1 MILGLQVAVRNRWLE
16 QWLRVRREGFGNKHG
31 FKRSDIH
38 THSLHNFSSPPRGK
52 WGSHALSLT
61 STQITEAAISSVDSP
76 PSFPCSIAFDG
87 QWIKTAPLQAWKNII
102 MWSGHIQ
109 AAGGSPVYLEGHL
122 AIRIESLKGWYPIT
136 PIIPNLLRSLR
147 LPGFQTQTSQIVC
160 SQTLFN
166 NA

>member
-76 PSFPCSIAFDG
+76 PSFPCSICLWWPMDQDCSSPGLKEHHHVKWAYSSSWRESSLPGRAF
-87 QWIKTAPLQAWKNII
+87 
-102 MWSGHIQ
+102 GHQ
-109 AAGGSPVYLEGHL
+109 NWVFKRL
-122 AIRIESLKGWYPIT
+122 
-136 PIIPNLLRSLR
+136 IPNNSNY
-147 LPGFQTQTSQIVC
+147 TQFIKEPQIARVSNTNITNC
-160 SQTLFN
+160 VLSN
-166 NA
+166 PV